1 MPSNDHRGTD
11 DPSAYLDPTW
21 FIDSDH
27 RSVAEAAERAAGEA
41 VDTSAVV
48 GRLYRA
54 VRDGVR
60 YNPYAMRMDAGSFRA
75 S

>member
-1 MPSNDHRGTD
+1 MVEGGHSATD
-11 DPSAYLDPTW
+11 DPAAYLDPTW

-27 RSVAEAAERAAGEA
+27 AGVAELAERSAGGATDASE
-41 VDTSAVV
+41 VV

-60 YNPYAMRMDAGSFRA
+60 YNPYAMRMDAESFRA